1 MADGFMGSLI
11 PSLVIFVGGPLLI
24 WWLRRSRPASPAGL
38 RVAARTALTRN
49 SVVAIIE
56 TGDRRFLL
64 GATDHGIQLISE
76 LEASSTEADEIGMD
90 GLPELPFRQGP
101 RTSPLETLRAM
112 TARRAGKPRPFHARR
127 T

>member
-1 MADGFMGSLI
+1 MGSLI

-24 WWLRRSRPASPAGL
+24 WWLRRKKPASHSGL

-76 LEASSTEADEIGMD
+76 LDAVSPESAEQIDMDE
-90 GLPELPFRQGP
+90 LPELPFRPGP

-112 TARRAGKPRPFHARR
+112 TVRRAGNSRPFHARR